1 MIEKVWRYIEEQHM
15 LSEHDYVV
23 AGVSGGADSVCLLS
37 MLLELRKRK
46 DFTIHVVH
54 VNHMIRKEAGED
66 AAYVEALCKK
76 QDLPFTLVCRDV
88 EKEAEEKQLSTEEM
102 GRQIR
107 YEAFYQ
113 VIQEYAGERRGKIA
127 VAHNK
132 NDCCETFLFHLFR
145 GSGLQGLSGIRPVR
159 GDIIRP
165 ILCLERSEIEAY
177 LQEKQISFCIDKTN
191 FEDNYTRNRIRH
203 HILPIASEEI
213 SGNAIGHISEACE
226 RISEAYALIAD
237 LTKKAYKD
245 CVWIDEKGTHIL
257 EKPFRALHVT
267 LQGYCLREALSG
279 VAGSSKDLEA
289 VHVQQLS
296 MLMDKQCGRQ
306 IHLPYD
312 VIAWR
317 EYEGIRL
324 EKNER
329 IQKTQKIDISLGEE
343 EREKLES
350 GEMVSVILSEQEQ
363 LDISLKK
370 ADECKNIVQ
379 KTYTK
384 WLDYDKIENSIVIR
398 KRKKGDFLTINSFYQ
413 KKSLKSYFID
423 KKVPREDRDSIWLVV
438 DGSHVMWVVAD
449 RISSFYKVSDATE
462 NILEIKYIRRT

>member
-23 AGVSGGADSVCLLS
+23 AGVSGGADSVCLLY

-54 VNHMIRKEAGED
+54 INHMIREEAVED
-66 AAYVEALCKK
+66 AAYVESLCKMH
-76 QDLPFTLVCRDV
+76 DLPFTLVCRDV
-88 EKEAEEKQLSTEEM
+88 EKEAKERQLSTEEA

-113 VIQEYAGERRGKIA
+113 VIQEYAGERRGRIA

-213 SGNAIGHISEACE
+213 SGNAIGHISDACE
-226 RISEAYALIAD
+226 RISEAYEFIAD
-237 LTKKAYKD
+237 LTKEAYRD
-245 CVWIDEKGTHIL
+245 CVRTDEKGTHIL
-257 EKPFRALHVT
+257 EKPFRELHTT
-267 LQGYCLREALSG
+267 LQGYCLREALAG

-289 VHVQQLS
+289 VHVQQLCA
-296 MLMDKQCGRQ
+296 LMDKQCGRQ
-306 IHLPYD
+306 LHLPYD
-312 VIAWR
+312 LIAWR

-324 EKNER
+324 EKLQKR
-329 IQKTQKIDISLGEE
+329 QKTESVEFLIGED
-343 EREKLES
+343 ERKKLES
-350 GEMVSVILSEQEQ
+350 GELVSITLSEQEK
-363 LDISLKK
+363 LEISLKK
-370 ADECKNIVQ
+370 ADACKNIVQ

-384 WLDYDKIENSIVIR
+384 WLDYDKIENSIVVR

-413 KKSLKSYFID
+413 KKSLKAYFID
-423 KKVPREDRDSIWLVV
+423 KKVPREDRDSIWLMA
-438 DGSHVMWVVAD
+438 DGSHVMWVLAD
-449 RISSFYKVSDATE
+449 RISSFYKVSESTE
-462 NILEIKYIRRT
+462 NILEINYIRRT